1 MSDEANSSE
10 QRGTEAGAGATPS
23 SWILQVR
30 GQLERPAP
38 RRLPPSDVR
47 QAAVL
52 VPLYVDAGQLWTIL
66 TKRTDH
72 LPSHKGQIA
81 FPGGKLEDGEDL
93 WEGALREAHEEI
105 GLEPDKV
112 LPLGQLDEA
121 GTPSGF
127 RIVPCVGAVPYP
139 LETRINEGEIDDV
152 FPVPLQNLSNPDL
165 VEDRRVLI
173 DGVERELR
181 IYHVGRRQI
190 WGLTARILQ
199 TLLIRLGVEDPL
211 MGS

>member
-1 MSDEANSSE
+1 MSTASE
-10 QRGTEAGAGATPS
+10 PR
-23 SWILQVR
+23 SWILALRQR
-30 GQLERPAP
+30 LESPPP
-38 RRLPPSDVR
+38 RRLPPRDGR

-52 VPLYVDAGQLWTIL
+52 VPLYVDAGQLWTVL

-81 FPGGKLEDGEDL
+81 FPGGKLEDGEDV
-93 WEGALREAHEEI
+93 WEAALREAHEEI
-105 GLEPDKV
+105 GVEPDAV
-112 LPLGQLDEA
+112 LRLGQLDEA

-127 RIVPCVGAVPYP
+127 RIVPCVGAVAFP
-139 LETRINEGEIDDV
+139 LETRINEGEIEEV
-152 FPVPLQNLSNPDL
+152 FPVPLQNLSQPDL
-165 VEDRRVLI
+165 VEDRSVLI
-173 DGVERELR
+173 DGVEKQLR

-199 TLLIRLGVEDPL
+199 TLLVRIGVEDPL

>member
-1 MSDEANSSE
+1 MNSTPDSE
-10 QRGTEAGAGATPS
+10 GTA

-30 GQLERPAP
+30 SSLARPSP

-52 VPLYVDAGQLWTIL
+52 VPLYVEAGQLWTVL

-72 LPSHKGQIA
+72 LPSHKGQVA
-81 FPGGKLEDGEDL
+81 FPGGKLEDGEDV
-93 WEGALREAHEEI
+93 WDGALREAEEEI
-105 GLEPDKV
+105 GLDPQKV
-112 LPLGQLDEA
+112 LRLGRLDEA

-139 LETRINEGEIDDV
+139 LATRINADEIDDV

-165 VEDRRVLI
+165 VEDRCVLI

-199 TLLIRLGVEDPL
+199 TLLMRLGVEDPL
-211 MGS
+211 IGA